1 MIYIEIV
8 LSIWTLIAIRLFGQG
23 RKLGSIMAV
32 LANICWLSM
41 WLYTKQYGF
50 ILIDSGLLIIYWER
64 LMKDLTKGE

>member
-1 MIYIEIV
+1 MIYIEIL
-8 LSIWTLIAIRLFGQG
+8 LSLWTLIAIRLFGQG